1 MAYEIRTQI
10 IIQSPAA
17 KIWQVLTDFPSY
29 PNWNPFIRSI
39 SGSLSV
45 GQPLKVE
52 IQPPGQKAM
61 RFKPRLLQAKT
72 MERLAWKGKVLLPGL
87 LDGEHIFELAPTT
100 YQTTH
105 FTHREIFTGIFV
117 GMLIKPNAQSIK
129 QGFEQMN
136 EQLRLKCQQS

>member
-39 SGSLSV
+39 SGSLIV

-52 IQPPGQKAM
+52 IQPPGQKSM
-61 RFKPRLLQAKT
+61 RFKPQLLSVENNKK
-72 MERLAWKGKVLLPGL
+72 LAWKGKVLLPGL
-87 LDGEHIFELAPTT
+87 LDGEHIFELAPT
-100 YQTTH
+100 
-105 FTHREIFTGIFV
+105 
-117 GMLIKPNAQSIK
+117 
-129 QGFEQMN
+129 
-136 EQLRLKCQQS
+136 